1 MASTRRPQRA
11 SSQASGRLL
20 GSSSPVAAE
29 RASEKRPQVGV
40 ALSSLHHDLGVAV
53 GHVGQVADQVTLVH
67 APLRCISHHSPRV
80 LGGSSG

>member
-11 SSQASGRLL
+11 SSQASGG
-20 GSSSPVAAE
+20 GSWDPPPPW
-29 RASEKRPQVGV
+29 RRKGPEKRPQVGV

>member
-11 SSQASGRLL
+11 SSQASGEAPGILL
-20 GSSSPVAAE
+20 PRGGGKGP
-29 RASEKRPQVGV
+29 EKRPQVGV